1 MDMPRQKIRPS
12 LGYREIT
19 ITRLRIQHGAV
30 CTVMIG
36 CGYCLKTV
44 RRRRY
49 LYFWHYENR
58 GGRRE
63 QVEEYVG
70 PANDSGTRETVAR
83 KVAAYAERARTE
95 MGRFVELTRSEMAT
109 RS

>member
-1 MDMPRQKIRPS
+1 M
-12 LGYREIT
+12 L
-19 ITRLRIQHGAV
+19 
-30 CTVMIG
+30 IG
-36 CGYCLKTV
+36 CGYCVKTV

-49 LYFWHYENR
+49 LYFWHYESR

-70 PANDSGTRETVAR
+70 PASDSRTREMVAR
-83 KVAAYAERARTE
+83 KVAAYAERAKTE
-95 MGRFVELTRSEMAT
+95 LGRFVDFTRSEMAT

>member
-1 MDMPRQKIRPS
+1 
-12 LGYREIT
+12 
-19 ITRLRIQHGAV
+19 
-30 CTVMIG
+30 MIG
-36 CGYCLKTV
+36 CGYCIKTV

-58 GGRRE
+58 GARRE

-70 PANDSGTRETVAR
+70 PANNSQTRETVAR
-83 KVAAYAERARTE
+83 KVAAYAERARVE

>member
-1 MDMPRQKIRPS
+1 
-12 LGYREIT
+12 
-19 ITRLRIQHGAV
+19 
-30 CTVMIG
+30 MIG
-36 CGYCLKTV
+36 CGYCVKMV

-70 PANDSGTRETVAR
+70 PANDSESRETVAR
-83 KVAAYAERARTE
+83 KVAVYAERARRE

>member
-1 MDMPRQKIRPS
+1 
-12 LGYREIT
+12 
-19 ITRLRIQHGAV
+19 
-30 CTVMIG
+30 MIG
-36 CGYCLKTV
+36 CGYCVKMV

-70 PANDSGTRETVAR
+70 PANDSESRETVAR
-83 KVAAYAERARTE
+83 KVAAYAKRARRE

>member
-1 MDMPRQKIRPS
+1 M
-12 LGYREIT
+12 L
-19 ITRLRIQHGAV
+19 
-30 CTVMIG
+30 G
-36 CGYCLKTV
+36 CGYCVKTI

-49 LYFWHYENR
+49 LYFWHYEDH

-70 PANDSGTRETVAR
+70 PATDSAARDRVAR

-95 MGRFVELTRSEMAT
+95 MGRFVASTRSEMTAG
-109 RS
+109 S

>member
-1 MDMPRQKIRPS
+1 MM
-12 LGYREIT
+12 L
-19 ITRLRIQHGAV
+19 
-30 CTVMIG
+30 G
-36 CGYCLKTV
+36 CGYCVKTV

-70 PANDSGTRETVAR
+70 SADDSKARDRVAR
-83 KVAAYAERARTE
+83 KVAAYAERARIE
-95 MGRFVELTRSEMAT
+95 MGRFVARTRSEMTA
-109 RS
+109 RG

>member
-1 MDMPRQKIRPS
+1 
-12 LGYREIT
+12 
-19 ITRLRIQHGAV
+19 
-30 CTVMIG
+30 MIG
-36 CGYCLKTV
+36 CGYCVKTV

-95 MGRFVELTRSEMAT
+95 MGKFVELTRSEMAT
-109 RS
+109 RSCSASPRRYRYLTVTSRGDRRAPHPAALRV

>member
-1 MDMPRQKIRPS
+1 
-12 LGYREIT
+12 
-19 ITRLRIQHGAV
+19 
-30 CTVMIG
+30 MIG
-36 CGYCLKTV
+36 CGYCIKTV

-58 GGRRE
+58 GARRE

-70 PANDSGTRETVAR
+70 PANKSQTRETVAR
-83 KVAAYAERARTE
+83 KVAAYAERARVE